1 MALESPR
8 MKLRLLALLAAL
20 ATAAPAAAAEGVVST
35 PEIEARAWFVQNA
48 TTGEVLLAQKADE
61 RVPIASITKL
71 MTVIVAL
78 TRLDLDDVV
87 AVHPQAARTEGAT
100 MNLQPG
106 ERVRV
111 EDLVEGALVESA
123 NDAARALAFAA
134 EDSEQRFV
142 ARMNATA
149 KLYGLRDTSFANP
162 TGLDGSGHY
171 SSARDVTLLA
181 RRAMHN
187 PTIRRIVRLR
197 TVDAAGRRLDTWN
210 DLLGRFPGLLGVK
223 TGHTTAAGW
232 SQVAAARSPGLTIYA
247 TILGSPTRKERNSD
261 LAELLAWGLAQY
273 RLVEAVSTERTY
285 ARAALPYG
293 KAPLRLVAD
302 KPLLKVVRVH
312 RPLVERVVAPATL
325 DLPVRKGE
333 RVGEVRVFAA
343 GKLLGTRP
351 LVAAESVEKPGLAS
365 RVGWYARETASNIW
379 DIVT

>member
-1 MALESPR
+1 
-8 MKLRLLALLAAL
+8 MKLRLLAFAVAL
-20 ATAAPAAAAEGVVST
+20 ALAAPAAAAD
-35 PEIEARAWFVQNA
+35 PQIEARAWFVQNA

-71 MTVIVAL
+71 MTVVVAL
-78 TRLDLDDVV
+78 TRLELDDVV
-87 AVHPQAARTEGAT
+87 TVDPQAAQTEGAT

-106 ERVRV
+106 ERIRV

-134 EDSEQRFV
+134 ESSEQKFV
-142 ARMNATA
+142 ARMNETA
-149 KLYGLRDTSFANP
+149 RLIGLRDTSFANP
-162 TGLDGSGHY
+162 TGLDGAGHY
-171 SSARDVTLLA
+171 SSAHDVTLLA
-181 RRAMHN
+181 RRAMHD

-197 TVDAAGRRLDTWN
+197 TVEAAGRRLDTWN

-273 RLVEAVSTERTY
+273 RVVDAVSAERTY
-285 ARAALPYG
+285 ARAELPYG
-293 KAPLRLVAD
+293 KAPLRLVAE
-302 KPLLKVVRVH
+302 KPMLRVVRLR
-312 RPLVERVVAPATL
+312 RPLVERVVAPASL

-333 RVGEVRVFAA
+333 RVGEVRVYTA
-343 GKLLGTRP
+343 GKLLGTRA

-365 RVGWYARETASNIW
+365 RVGWYAGETVSNIW
-379 DIVT
+379 GLVT